1 MPFVRDKN
9 LVNVYEELDK
19 ANGTVKNLSTALKD
33 EEENNSHLK
42 KHRIVLGV
50 ACLIFLILFLWSF
63 LPKSKQYKEE
73 YLIKNNLSLIDT
85 DSLHKIQRKAK
96 QVVIADS
103 ARTTLGEMSIVYSI
117 QIGAYMNFN
126 SGLISKD
133 ITQLE
138 EFEENGFNKFSV
150 GKFTTYKE
158 TVALRDDLR
167 RIGFQDCF
175 IIAKSYGV
183 PVNINEALQL
193 SGEKWIRGTSV
204 PDSTSAAN

>member
-9 LVNVYEELDK
+9 LMNVYEEIDK
-19 ANGTVKNLSTALKD
+19 ANDTIKTLSNALKD
-33 EEENNSHLK
+33 EEENNSLLK
-42 KHRIVLGV
+42 KHRIILGV
-50 ACLIFLILFLWSF
+50 VSLVFLILFLWSF

-85 DSLHKIQRKAK
+85 DSLHKLERKAR

-103 ARTTLGEMSIVYSI
+103 IKVTLEEMPIVYSI
-117 QIGAYMNFN
+117 QIGAYTNFN
-126 SGLISKD
+126 SGLISED

-138 EFEENGFNKFSV
+138 EFEENGFNKFAI

-167 RIGFQDCF
+167 RIGFKDCF
-175 IIAKSYGV
+175 IISKSYGV
-183 PVNINEALQL
+183 PVNIQEALQL
-193 SGEKWIRGTSV
+193 SGEKWIRGATE
-204 PDSTSAAN
+204 

>member
-1 MPFVRDKN
+1 MPFVKDKN

-19 ANGTVKNLSTALKD
+19 ANGTIKSLSTALKD
-33 EEENNSHLK
+33 EEENNSLLK
-42 KHRIVLGV
+42 KHRVILGV
-50 ACLIFLILFLWSF
+50 ACLVFLILFLWSF

-96 QVVIADS
+96 QATIADS
-103 ARTTLGEMSIVYSI
+103 VRISLSEMSIVYSI
-117 QIGAYMNFN
+117 QIGAYTNFK

-158 TVALRDDLR
+158 AVALRDDLR
-167 RIGFQDCF
+167 RMGFVDCF
-175 IIAKSYGV
+175 IIAKSYGI
-183 PVNINEALQL
+183 PVNIEEALQL
-193 SGEKWIRGTSV
+193 SGEKWIRGTS
-204 PDSTSAAN
+204 N

>member
-19 ANGTVKNLSTALKD
+19 ANGTIKNLSTALKD
-33 EEENNSHLK
+33 EEENNSELK
-42 KHRIVLGV
+42 KHRIILGV
-50 ACLIFLILFLWSF
+50 ACLVFLILFLWSF

-96 QVVIADS
+96 QVILADS
-103 ARTTLGEMSIVYSI
+103 IQVSLSELSIVYSI
-117 QIGAYMNFN
+117 QIGAYTNFN

-133 ITQLE
+133 IAQLE

-158 TVALRDDLR
+158 SVALRDDLR
-167 RIGFQDCF
+167 RMGFKDCF
-175 IIAKSYGV
+175 IIAKSFGI
-183 PVNINEALQL
+183 PVNVEEALQL
-193 SGEKWIRGTSV
+193 SGEKWVRGNSE
-204 PDSTSAAN
+204 

>member
-1 MPFVRDKN
+1 MPFVKDKN

-19 ANGTVKNLSTALKD
+19 ANGTIKSLSTALKD
-33 EEENNSHLK
+33 EEENNSLLK
-42 KHRIVLGV
+42 KHRIILGV
-50 ACLIFLILFLWSF
+50 ACLVFLILFLWSF

-96 QVVIADS
+96 QAAIVDS
-103 ARTTLGEMSIVYSI
+103 VRITLEELSIVYSI
-117 QIGAYMNFN
+117 QIGAYANFK
-126 SGLISKD
+126 SGLISED

-158 TVALRDDLR
+158 AVALRDDLR
-167 RIGFQDCF
+167 RMGFADCF

-183 PVNINEALQL
+183 PVNIEEALQL
-193 SGEKWIRGTSV
+193 SGEKWIRG
-204 PDSTSAAN
+204 STN

>member
-19 ANGTVKNLSTALKD
+19 ANGTIKNLSTALKD

-96 QVVIADS
+96 QVVLADS

-175 IIAKSYGV
+175 IIAKSYGI

-204 PDSTSAAN
+204 PDSTGAAN